1 MTLTV
6 DQVAKA
12 LPVSLKG
19 AATQSFVDQINN
31 AVSDP
36 ILAEQ
41 IKNNFLSYTGVMKDG
56 KYKTEDYL
64 HAVVYVSHK
73 LMNQSNQEA
82 YFRTF
87 PARHQALI
95 AKGTST
101 KDISAYVSAY
111 NKGKLVQAIMEQ
123 TLTPSWVLN
132 QHLYQEALNVQ
143 ADLMLNAISEMVRT
157 TAANSILTQLQ
168 KPKEVGPLLNI
179 DMRETSGMAE
189 MKDMLA
195 KLASAQISAINA
207 GVSTKAIAAQT
218 IIDVDA
224 K

>member
-1 MTLTV
+1 
-6 DQVAKA
+6 
-12 LPVSLKG
+12 VSLKG

-41 IKNNFLSYTGVMKDG
+41 IRNNFLSYSGVMKDG
-56 KYKTEDYL
+56 KFKTEDYL
-64 HAVVYVSHK
+64 NAVVYVSHK

-87 PARHQALI
+87 PARHQALV

-111 NKGKLVQAIMEQ
+111 NRGKLVQMVMEQ

-143 ADLMLNAISEMVRT
+143 ADLMVNAVSEMVRT

-168 KPKEVGPLLNI
+168 KPKEMGPLLNI

-189 MKDMLA
+189 MKDMLT
-195 KLASAQISAINA
+195 KLATAQINAIAA

-218 IIDVDA
+218 IIDVEV